1 MPPELEDERPAG
13 RFFAPYVPVSGM
25 VVASSPLAILSAL
38 TDEQRGLIELLA
50 GARKVERAG
59 RTFWC
64 GALSGLPVVLAT
76 SGIGK
81 VAASITTSV
90 LIEAFGVHRVVFTG
104 VAGGVGAGVD
114 VGDVVVGTGFVQHD
128 MDCSPLFPRYEI
140 PLTGESVLPA
150 DAALSSSLLQACHAA
165 ELQRLD
171 GHAHAPAALPDL
183 LVKVHA
189 GLIAS
194 GDRFVSKAGE
204 AHALLAALA
213 QEGHHPLAVE
223 MECAAVAQVC
233 GNYQI
238 PFAAVRT
245 ISDRADAQ
253 AHGDFQA
260 FVTQVA
266 SVYTQRIIGKLL
278 DLL

>member
-1 MPPELEDERPAG
+1 MHSDMDNKRPAG
-13 RFFAPYVPVSGM
+13 RFFAP
-25 VVASSPLAILSAL
+25 LAILSAL
-38 TDEQRGLIELLA
+38 PDEQRGLVDQLTHP
-50 GARKVERAG
+50 RQQMRAG
-59 RTFWC
+59 RNFWC
-64 GALSGLPVVLAT
+64 GELAGVPVVLAT

-90 LIEAFGVHRVVFTG
+90 LIEAFGVDRVVFTG
-104 VAGGVGAGVD
+104 VAGGIGPGVN
-114 VGDVVVGTGFVQHD
+114 VGDIVVGNDFVQHD
-128 MDCSPLFPRYEI
+128 MDCSPLFPRYQI
-140 PLTGESVLPA
+140 PLSGRSLFPA
-150 DAALSSSLLQACHAA
+150 DAALSARLLQACHAA
-165 ELQRLD
+165 ELSGPGD
-171 GHAHAPAALPDL
+171 AAPESSKSA
-183 LVKVHA
+183 VKVHS

-204 AHALLAALA
+204 AAAMLAALA
-213 QEGHHPLAVE
+213 QAGHFPLAVE

-233 GNYQI
+233 GDYQV

-266 SVYTQRIIGKLL
+266 SVYTQRIIGKLIDSL
-278 DLL
+278 QKE

>member
-1 MPPELEDERPAG
+1 MEIERPAG
-13 RFFAPYVPVSGM
+13 RFFAP
-25 VVASSPLAILSAL
+25 LAILSAL
-38 TDEQRGLIELLA
+38 PDEQLGLVDQLSQP
-50 GARKVERAG
+50 RQQERAG
-59 RTFWC
+59 RSFWC
-64 GALSGLPVVLAT
+64 GALAGVPVVLAT

-90 LIEAFGVHRVVFTG
+90 LIEAFGVGRVVFTG
-104 VAGGVGAGVD
+104 VAGGVGPSVM

-128 MDCSPLFPRYEI
+128 MDCSPLFRRYEI
-140 PLTGESVLPA
+140 PLSGRSLLPA
-150 DAALSSSLLQACHAA
+150 DAALSASLLQACHAA
-165 ELQRLD
+165 QLSGQED
-171 GHAHAPAALPDL
+171 PASASSKSA
-183 LVKVHA
+183 VQVHT

-204 AHALLAALA
+204 AAALLAALA
-213 QEGHHPLAVE
+213 QAGYHPLAVE

-233 GNYQI
+233 GDYHV

-266 SVYTQRIIGKLL
+266 SVYTQRIIGQLL
-278 DLL
+278 PLLQK